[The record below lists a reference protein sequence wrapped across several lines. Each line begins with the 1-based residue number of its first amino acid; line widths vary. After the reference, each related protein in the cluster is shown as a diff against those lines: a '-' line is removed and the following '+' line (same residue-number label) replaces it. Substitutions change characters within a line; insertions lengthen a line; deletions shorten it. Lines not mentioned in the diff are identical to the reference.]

1 MRNSTTPQ
9 TLGSAEPPAN
19 SPKSWS
25 KVSRT
30 RCSRTAHASTSGS
43 LAPGAAILTQTMSC
57 PAAASATTAAPG
69 KFSFA
74 RKRISGRARE
84 YLLGTQRVARIG
96 QARNDVV
103 MRHIGVVCQDL
114 GFVPSVGHQS
124 DHELDGKARAA
135 DDRLASQHFRVERNA
150 RMLSHNGSTVSA
162 SSGLRFYPIQ
172 PLFAMPASFGAHGGV
187 CSAVASRH
195 DLADATVCA

>member
-9 TLGSAEPPAN
+9 TLGSAELPAN
-19 SPKSWS
+19 SPKSLS

-84 YLLGTQRVARIG
+84 YLLGTQRVACIS
-96 QARNDVV
+96 QARDDVV
-103 MRHIGVVCQDL
+103 MCDTRVVREYL
-114 GFVPSVGHQS
+114 RFVPPVGHQS
-124 DHELDGKARAA
+124 DHELDSEPCAA
-135 DDRLASQHFRVERNA
+135 DDRLASQHFRV
-150 RMLSHNGSTVSA
+150 
-162 SSGLRFYPIQ
+162 
-172 PLFAMPASFGAHGGV
+172 
-187 CSAVASRH
+187 
-195 DLADATVCA
+195 